1 MQNHTLY
8 AFCGFYMEIQ
18 QLDFDEGLSL
28 DVLNVSD
35 STPKPVLHN
44 EAIISSSSR
53 SGWRRLKSE
62 TACLLP
68 NFDPSRLNDKDTKIT
83 DEDLDDEIYDRT
95 KSALANL
102 RIPSLRDRS
111 ITKETA
117 PSPVI
122 QRIFDL
128 VPPADQDTNAK
139 KKEKIDLLEPANHI
153 VAQNPAARKLPE
165 RDIEE
170 LRAENNTLVCAMGK
184 SRGLM
189 GKIGHKVAKF
199 WKKHKKAILITAA
212 VVAVAAAVVV
222 IAVAAGGGAAAGA
235 AAAGGAVG
243 GAASSSQGSE
253 EKPDSKPDPNQI
265 PTPSTP
271 IDTPTISY
279 PFETFDPTA
288 YPGKITFGESGV
300 HFDNRFF
307 SYDEILLTP
316 PSNSWVTQHWL
327 NSVDKFNAPPTFPH
341 IPDGAISG
349 QPIISDE
356 GEHSSFDL
364 NVLPYQIRGDWAL
377 STGYCSQALED
388 FNKAIEM
395 QPGDA
400 TSYLGRG
407 AAHFELGQYDA
418 CIADYN
424 QYTSIATKEFSLPD
438 FSIGFA
444 KGLPKGI
451 YDSGEGMLMFLT
463 DLVQHPIQ
471 TGSQVYESFTTLSSL
486 VKSGEWET
494 IGGALSPEVHELITQ
509 WETLPDSKKGELA
522 GYAFG
527 KHGADI
533 LLPGAAAKVVA
544 KGSGAVK
551 ELGAVCKNLQSAEK
565 VFVLEA
571 VAEGGNAGID
581 VGEVITSAERALTA
595 GEDLGLTVKQVAQLK
610 QAGELEQVVGKGR
623 DFFAGKPELQA
634 SYDLFK
640 SAKEGLK
647 PYIKAPM
654 PEAQIRDLIHQQGIP
669 TFAKPAGIP
678 DNFLVRITEKG
689 AGMEYVHPTRPK
701 TSIRIMPG
709 KRHSPN
715 IAQQEPYVILTK
727 DGKTYD
733 KFGKIVPSDASEAH
747 IPLCEF
753 KYQD

>member
-1 MQNHTLY
+1 MV
-8 AFCGFYMEIQ
+8 IQ

-35 STPKPVLHN
+35 PTPKPVLLN
-44 EAIISSSSR
+44 DAIISSSSR

-62 TACLLP
+62 TACFLP
-68 NFDPSRLNDKDTKIT
+68 NFDLSQLNDKDTKIT
-83 DEDLDDEIYDRT
+83 DVDEDLDDEIYDRT
-95 KSALANL
+95 KRALANL
-102 RIPSLRDRS
+102 CIPSLRDRS
-111 ITKETA
+111 ITKETDA
-117 PSPVI
+117 PSSVI

-128 VPPADQDTNAK
+128 ATPTDQDTKAK
-139 KKEKIDLLEPANHI
+139 TKEKIDLLESANHS
-153 VAQNPAARKLPE
+153 VAQNPAARKLLE
-165 RDIEE
+165 KDIEE

-243 GAASSSQGSE
+243 GGAAGGGAASDQGSE
-253 EKPDSKPDPNQI
+253 EKPDSKPEPNQF
-265 PTPSTP
+265 PTPSPP
-271 IDTPTISY
+271 IDAPTISY

-300 HFDNRFF
+300 HFDSQFF

-327 NSVDKFNAPPTFPH
+327 NSAEKFNTPPTFPR
-341 IPDGAISG
+341 IPGGTISD

-356 GEHSSFDL
+356 RVHSSFDL
-364 NVLPYQIRGDWAL
+364 NILPYQIRGDWAL
-377 STGYCSQALED
+377 STGYCSQALQD

-395 QPGDA
+395 EPGDP

-424 QYTSIATKEFSLPD
+424 QYTSFATKEFSLPD

-451 YDSGEGMLMFLT
+451 YDSGEGMLLFLT
-463 DLVQHPIQ
+463 DLVEHPIQ

-486 VKSGEWET
+486 VKAGEWET
-494 IGGALSPEVHELITQ
+494 IGGALSPEVYELVTQ

-544 KGSGAVK
+544 KGSSAVK
-551 ELGAVCKNLQSAEK
+551 ELGAICKNLQSAEK

-581 VGEVITSAERALTA
+581 VGEVITSAERALAA
-595 GEDLGLTVKQVAQLK
+595 GEDLGLTVKQMAEFK
-610 QAGELEQVVGKGR
+610 QAGELEQVVGQGR

-634 SYDLFK
+634 SYDLF
-640 SAKEGLK
+640 AKAKVRLE
-647 PYIKAPM
+647 PYIKIPM
-654 PEAQIRDLIHQQGIP
+654 PEVEIRNLINQTGVS
-669 TFAKPAGIP
+669 TFPRPAGIP
-678 DNFLVRITEKG
+678 ENYLVKVTDRG
-689 AGMEYVHPTRPK
+689 AGMEYVNPSNSHL
-701 TSIRIMPG
+701 SIRVMPG
-709 KRHSPN
+709 KLHSPHSY
-715 IAQQEPYVILTK
+715 QQKPYVIQMKSGKAIDKHGNLVSK
-727 DGKTYD
+727 DS
-733 KFGKIVPSDASEAH
+733 PEAH
-747 IPLCEF
+747 IPLDEF
-753 KYQD
+753 IYRE